1 MFGIAGGKCE
11 RRITLHAVRGIF
23 QRLAAIATLL
33 GQLGGG
39 SQQFKQEM
47 KVILHLPSWSVPSSV
62 PGTFAIDGHVSI
74 SIVMQEAS
82 SYVTEHAISPCV

>member
-1 MFGIAGGKCE
+1 MKTRDFYCWTMFGIAGGKCE

-33 GQLGGG
+33 RPRTVCGG

-47 KVILHLPSWSVPSSV
+47 QRILPLPSWSVPSSV
-62 PGTFAIDGHVSI
+62 PGTFTIDGRVS
-74 SIVMQEAS
+74 
-82 SYVTEHAISPCV
+82 